1 MELDE
6 VCGDF
11 MRGSD
16 MAEVRLDE
24 QAHGN
29 SSVMQHP
36 DDLLEAV
43 FMSGDV
49 EPALRREFLA
59 FFRDKCDQIRLD
71 CQCDLSHRLVR
82 RHFHVEL
89 RPDQFAEQAKVAVLD
104 VPAILP
110 QMHDDAVC
118 AGQLDQ
124 HRRGERV
131 RIVSATR
138 LPQCSDVIDI
148 YTESGHKEPP
158 VDSGDGGS
166 RLNEDRADAAVVTE
180 SR

>member
-6 VCGDF
+6 VCGDS

-43 FMSGDV
+43 FISGAV
-49 EPALRREFLA
+49 EAALRRECLA
-59 FFRDKCDQIRLD
+59 LFRDKCDQIRLD

-89 RPDQFAEQAKVAVLD
+89 PPDQFAERAKVPGL
-104 VPAILP
+104 
-110 QMHDDAVC
+110 
-118 AGQLDQ
+118 G
-124 HRRGERV
+124 
-131 RIVSATR
+131 
-138 LPQCSDVIDI
+138 
-148 YTESGHKEPP
+148 
-158 VDSGDGGS
+158 
-166 RLNEDRADAAVVTE
+166 
-180 SR
+180 